1 MSARPA
7 IRIDKGV
14 VLPSGAEPLA
24 ALSKPSALVTSS
36 GGQSITTSLM
46 VAEKFGKAHKNVLR
60 AIDKLECSPEFRRL
74 NFAPAEYVD
83 DQGKPR
89 PMFSITRDGFSL
101 LAMGFTGREAMQWKE
116 RYIAAFSAMD
126 LELRRIATNKA
137 SIEWQEARAIGKADH
152 TELTDAV
159 KALCERAHARGDS
172 ATPQHLW
179 HISAAKTITRA
190 LFVIEFGEKVA
201 GVRDRL
207 TRRQLLRLLMPSW
220 CMPTPSPRCLPLTCI
235 TARSTSLRNRP
246 SKIKSGRA
254 ADSRCPASI
263 GAAPYCSRLSWGR
276 CNERER
282 HSSRPRSPAPAQ
294 RAHPA
299 ALPLAD

>member
-36 GGQSITTSLM
+36 GGKSITTSLM

-207 TRRQLLRLLMPSW
+207 TRRQLLRLADAELVYAD
-220 CMPTPSPRCLPLTCI
+220 TI
-235 TARSTSLRNRP
+235 TALLATDLHHRQINELAKQTVEDQVRASGGQQVPGIDRRRP
-246 SKIKSGRA
+246 LLL
-254 ADSRCPASI
+254 PAVM
-263 GAAPYCSRLSWGR
+263 GAL
-276 CNERER
+276 
-282 HSSRPRSPAPAQ
+282 Q
-294 RAHPA
+294 
-299 ALPLAD
+299 